1 MEHSGQA
8 LSCEPINKANALINT
23 RTTQSEFVQFIHRAL
38 GAPVESTLL
47 QAENTADNVHFLCG
61 LSRRRY
67 ECLIRTAKQLRYKL
81 QERVSL
87 ES

>member
-1 MEHSGQA
+1 MMT
-8 LSCEPINKANALINT
+8 I
-23 RTTQSEFVQFIHRAL
+23 
-38 GAPVESTLL
+38 ESTLQ

-67 ECLIRTAKQLRYKL
+67 DCLIRTAKQLRYKL
-81 QERVSL
+81 RERNSL